1 MVRMVFLGLNR
12 LGERLYQ
19 WLVDRNDAN
28 VLSLITEPSQYPTIE
43 ALDPEL
49 IVSAGHR
56 SIVPDEILRIP
67 DLGAVN
73 VHPSYLPYN
82 RGANSNVWSILK
94 DEPAGVSIHYMTT
107 EVDAGP
113 IIGRREVPVFPDDTG
128 DTLYQRLE
136 TEQFDLFVETWPSIR
151 DGTADTISQE
161 LGSGTHFYK
170 EDFTN
175 LFELDLEEKTT
186 AGDFL
191 DRLRAL
197 TFPPYTN
204 AYFEKDGEKY
214 YVEVEITPASEVSE
228 AKGIHWKVPDY
239 TDE

>member
-1 MVRMVFLGLNR
+1 MITVVFLGLNR
-12 LGERLYQ
+12 LGEQVYQ
-19 WLVDRNDAN
+19 WLIEREDAD
-28 VLSLITEPSQYPTIE
+28 VLCLITEPSQYPTIE
-43 ALDPEL
+43 ALEPKL

-56 SIVPDEILRIP
+56 SIVPNEILGIP
-67 DLGAVN
+67 ELGAVN
-73 VHPSYLPYN
+73 LHPSYLPYN

-94 DEPAGVSIHYMTT
+94 DDMAGVSIHYMTT

-113 IIGRREVPVFPDDTG
+113 IIGRSEVPVYPEDTG
-128 DTLYQRLE
+128 DKLYQRLE
-136 TEQFDLFVETWPSIR
+136 TELFDLFVETWPSIR
-151 DGTADTISQE
+151 DGTVDAISQE
-161 LGSGTHFYK
+161 NGSGTHFYK

-175 LFELDLEEKTT
+175 LFEINLEKETT

-191 DRLRAL
+191 NRLRAL

-214 YVEVEITPASEVSE
+214 YVEVKINPDSEVSE
-228 AKGIHWKVPDY
+228 TESIHWKVPDY